1 MEGPSPVPSPSAP
14 CAVGG
19 PDGLEKRSREKMLL
33 LVVCTGCSAMGCLA
47 GKVCRKVGVG
57 LGS

>member
-1 MEGPSPVPSPSAP
+1 MEGPSPIPSPSAL

-19 PDGLEKRSREKMLL
+19 PDGLEKQSREKMLL

-47 GKVCRKVGVG
+47 GSVCRKVGVG
-57 LGS
+57 